1 MRELRCWCGLRAVS
15 EFGARSRQSGGVA
28 PVCTVSPSPSCRGS
42 GHRGR
47 EGQAPTPPVR
57 GADTESASRKTE
69 PQARVPY
76 HDRRLYSRYPPCCR
90 ISRSLSL
97 NPPSDGALTAWQRSS
112 PTSSQPREPAPPS
125 VASTWPW
132 PCPPGHTEWPAPPLP
147 QTSAN
152 TASRFGVFFSRL
164 NTRQE
169 EGGVPS
175 CQLPNHCPAPR
186 GGAASSVEGMTASW
200 SGLAPVTTPGLS
212 ALGSGESRAIFTSK
226 AGASA

>member
-1 MRELRCWCGLRAVS
+1 M
-15 EFGARSRQSGGVA
+15 
-28 PVCTVSPSPSCRGS
+28 
-42 GHRGR
+42 
-47 EGQAPTPPVR
+47 
-57 GADTESASRKTE
+57 
-69 PQARVPY
+69 
-76 HDRRLYSRYPPCCR
+76 
-90 ISRSLSL
+90 
-97 NPPSDGALTAWQRSS
+97 
-112 PTSSQPREPAPPS
+112 
-125 VASTWPW
+125 ASTWPW

-147 QTSAN
+147 RTSAN

-226 AGASA
+226 AGASALIGAPVSLPMKQMEETQSASLCEMQDGAGHRAVGEGGRGGEGHPPAPWGGREAASLLSCCPGPAWPWPWLLVRFLCSSAQQRGESHTGVLFSDATWGRTK